1 MEPAKI
7 KTALADITAEKDPT
21 VKALKLAS
29 LCSTIFSER
38 GIHLV
43 VVGGSAIEFLT
54 DGAYASGDVDLCI
67 GAGHLPQVRERQD
80 LMSQLGAEGGPRSW
94 RVAGLFV
101 DILGSLETSANVP
114 RRKLAAPYG
123 VVELVAPEE
132 YSWNAC

>member
-7 KTALADITAEKDPT
+7 KTALADITAEKDAT

-54 DGAYASGDVDLCI
+54 EGAYASGDVDLCI
-67 GAGHLPQVRERQD
+67 GAGHLPHVRERQD
-80 LMSQLGAEGGPRSW
+80 LMSQLGAEGGLGAGASPDYSW
-94 RVAGLFV
+94 IFSVRLKLPPAFPAVNWLRPMAL
-101 DILGSLETSANVP
+101 LNWL
-114 RRKLAAPYG
+114 RRKN
-123 VVELVAPEE
+123 
-132 YSWNAC
+132 YS